1 MKTPPWAKSSVK
13 IESEEGQLWQ
23 RAFQKIKPLF
33 QKKLSSHNI
42 QLSNIEFLELNPLFQ
57 ESLPPVGGYYSFES
71 DIPLFLFLP
80 LNTQEF
86 FIEGLLGGG
95 KGELSGFQGTGLLGK
110 KAIESMI
117 SSIVELPSS
126 GFESL
131 KEFELTLL
139 THRLFELKLNLVS

>member
-1 MKTPPWAKSSVK
+1 
-13 IESEEGQLWQ
+13 IEL
-23 RAFQKIKPLF
+23 
-33 QKKLSSHNI
+33 
-42 QLSNIEFLELNPLFQ
+42 LELNPLFQ
-57 ESLPPVGGYYSFES
+57 ENLPPVGGYYAFES
-71 DIPLFLFLP
+71 ETPLFLFLP

-117 SSIVELPSS
+117 SSIVELSS
-126 GFESL
+126 NGFESL

-139 THRLFELKLNLVS
+139 THRLFELKLNLVSEKSYQISIWIGWDQRKKILEKIGVEVE